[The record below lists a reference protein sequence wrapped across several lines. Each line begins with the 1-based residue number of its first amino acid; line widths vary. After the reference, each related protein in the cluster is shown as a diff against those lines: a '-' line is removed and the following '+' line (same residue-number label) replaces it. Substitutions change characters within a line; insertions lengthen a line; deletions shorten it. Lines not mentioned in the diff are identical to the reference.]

1 MEEGKLHD
9 RPLHFDATQRQQIDR
24 CLLHLADQIGSPLV
38 MLADVSGRL
47 VLYRGRLSSSQST
60 GLAALAAGGFAAA
73 REIGHFLGL
82 KNSFQHQLLE
92 GDLANLYILAI
103 GPELLLIVAFTKQ
116 TMLGM
121 VRLFSQQAQHE
132 LLDVARDAAVE
143 REKATNEADSRQV
156 EPEFSLEL
164 NRQLDELFTDGM
176 F

>member
-1 MEEGKLHD
+1 MEEGKLHSH
-9 RPLHFDATQRQQIDR
+9 PLQFDGGQRQQIDR

-60 GLAALAAGGFAAA
+60 GLAALAAGGFAAGK
-73 REIGHFLGL
+73 EIGHFLGL
-82 KNSFQHQLLE
+82 RNSFQHQLLE
-92 GDLANLYILAI
+92 GDLANLYILAV

-132 LLDVARDAAVE
+132 LLDVAREASIE

-156 EPEFSLEL
+156 EPEFGLEL

>member
-1 MEEGKLHD
+1 MEEVKLHS
-9 RPLHFDATQRQQIDR
+9 RPLQFDGPQRQQIDR

-60 GLAALAAGGFAAA
+60 GLAALAAGGFAAGK
-73 REIGHFLGL
+73 EIGHFLGL
-82 KNSFQHQLLE
+82 RNSFQHQLLE
-92 GDLANLYILAI
+92 GDLANLYILAV

-132 LLDVARDAAVE
+132 LLEVARVAAIE
-143 REKATNEADSRQV
+143 RERAMQEAEARQV
-156 EPEFSLEL
+156 EPEFGLEL
-164 NRQLDELFTDGM
+164 NRQLDELFTDEM